1 MFKLLKAKVR
11 RLLVLKGINIEIEKL
26 ETNKYVLLGFLYI
39 INRYIDLTIR
49 VLMLWV
55 WTSFFYVKSVSKF
68 WAVNVRKKKKNEFLK
83 F

>member
-68 WAVNVRKKKKNEFLK
+68 WAVNVRKKKRTNS
-83 F
+83 

>member
-1 MFKLLKAKVR
+1 M
-11 RLLVLKGINIEIEKL
+11 LKGINIEIEKL

-68 WAVNVRKKKKNEFLK
+68 WAVNVRKKKRTNS
-83 F
+83 